1 MIWLLAF
8 ALFAIG
14 SAAGFV
20 MHRSDFCLAGAF
32 RDLFLFRQGR
42 MLRILL
48 LLAVVAMPLYEAG
61 RLLGL
66 LAVPFPL
73 FGPPSLVNPLGGL
86 IFGIGMVLAGGCV
99 VGTLYKMAAGRL
111 TSLLAFVG
119 LLAGSALY
127 AEIHPWWAKLAQRGT
142 LAAAVTLPQM
152 LDLPPA
158 LLLAP
163 LAVVACFCL
172 RRWGRQGL
180 LHQQSYVEGHLQPWK
195 AALWLALLSV
205 ASALVIGMPMGLT
218 TTYAKLAGMLENLFV
233 PGHVSNLAFFA
244 TEPLN
249 FTHPLW
255 GVTLRGGPGP
265 RLDGIALAQF
275 PLIAGILCG
284 SACSALRLGEWRLH
298 TRVPIKQCL
307 WAFVGGTLMGLSARM
322 APACNVWH
330 LMGGLPIL
338 AGQSLLFVA
347 GLFPGAWLG
356 SRLLRKY
363 VIC

>member
-1 MIWLLAF
+1 MIWFIAF

-14 SAAGFV
+14 GAAGFV

-42 MLRILL
+42 MLRVLL

-61 RLLGL
+61 RLLGI

-86 IFGIGMVLAGGCV
+86 FFGIGMVLAGGCV

-111 TSLLAFVG
+111 TSLVAFAG

-127 AEIHPWWAKLAQRGT
+127 AEIHPWWAQLARRGI
-142 LAAAVTLPQM
+142 LASSVTLPRM
-152 LDLPPA
+152 LDLPPL

-163 LAVVACFCL
+163 LAAVAGFWL

-180 LHQQSYVEGHLQPWK
+180 LSQESYAEGHLQPWK
-195 AALWLALLSV
+195 AALWLAVLSL
-205 ASALVIGMPMGLT
+205 ASALVSGMPMGIT
-218 TTYAKLAGMLENLFV
+218 TAYAKLAGMLEALFV
-233 PGHVSNLAFFA
+233 PGHVASLAFFA
-244 TEPLN
+244 TEPLS

-255 GVTLRGGPGP
+255 GVTLHGGPGP

-284 SACSALRLGEWRLH
+284 SACSALRLGEWRFY

-322 APACNVWH
+322 APACNIWH

-363 VIC
+363 VI

>member
-1 MIWLLAF
+1 MIWFLAF
-8 ALFAIG
+8 TLFAIG

-48 LLAVVAMPLYEAG
+48 LLAVVVMPLYEAG

-66 LAVPFPL
+66 FSVPFPL

-86 IFGIGMVLAGGCV
+86 LFGVGMVLAGGCV

-111 TSLLAFVG
+111 TSLIAFAG

-127 AEIHPWWAKLAQRGT
+127 AEIHPWWVELARRGT
-142 LAAAVTLPQM
+142 LGTAVTLPQM
-152 LDLPPA
+152 LDLPSAP
-158 LLLAP
+158 LLAT
-163 LAVVACFCL
+163 VALGAWYWL

-180 LHQQSYVEGHLQPWK
+180 LHQESYAEGHLQPWK
-195 AALWLALLSV
+195 AALWLAVLSF
-205 ASALVIGMPMGLT
+205 ASALIVGMPMGVT
-218 TTYAKLAGMLENLFV
+218 TAYAKLAGMLEALFV
-233 PGHVSNLAFFA
+233 PVHVANLAFFT

-255 GVTLRGGPGP
+255 GITLRGGPGP

-284 SACSALRLGEWRLH
+284 SAYSALRLGEWRFY

-307 WAFVGGTLMGLSARM
+307 WAFVGGTLMALSARM

-356 SRLLRKY
+356 SRLLRKF
-363 VIC
+363 VI

>member
-1 MIWLLAF
+1 MIWFLAF
-8 ALFAIG
+8 TLFAIG

-42 MLRILL
+42 MLRVLL
-48 LLAVVAMPLYEAG
+48 LLAVVAMPLYEVG

-86 IFGIGMVLAGGCV
+86 LFGIGMVLAGGCV

-111 TSLLAFVG
+111 TSLVAFAG
-119 LLAGSALY
+119 LLAGSTLY
-127 AEIHPWWAKLAQRGT
+127 AEIHPWWAKLARRGT
-142 LAAAVTLPQM
+142 LSASVTLPQM
-152 LDLPPA
+152 LDLSPA

-163 LAVVACFCL
+163 LAVVVCFFLC
-172 RRWGRQGL
+172 RWWQQGL
-180 LHQQSYVEGHLQPWK
+180 LHQESYAEGHLQPWK
-195 AALWLALLSV
+195 AALWLALLSC
-205 ASALVIGMPMGLT
+205 ASALVVGMPMGVT
-218 TTYAKLAGMLENLFV
+218 TAYAKLAGMLEALVV
-233 PGHVSNLAFFA
+233 PGHVANLAFFA

-249 FTHPLW
+249 FIHPLW
-255 GVTLRGGPGP
+255 GIPLRGGPGP

-284 SACSALRLGEWRLH
+284 SACSALRLGEWRFY

-356 SRLLRKY
+356 SRLLRKF
-363 VIC
+363 VI

>member
-1 MIWLLAF
+1 MIWFLAF

-48 LLAVVAMPLYEAG
+48 LLAVLAMPLYEGG

-86 IFGIGMVLAGGCV
+86 LFGVGMVLAGGCV
-99 VGTLYKMAAGRL
+99 VGTLYKMAAGKL
-111 TSLLAFVG
+111 TSLVAFAG

-127 AEIHPWWAKLAQRGT
+127 AEIHPWWASLARQGV
-142 LAAAVTLPQM
+142 LSSSVTLPRM
-152 LDLPPA
+152 LDLPPL

-163 LAVVACFCL
+163 LAAVAGFQL
-172 RRWGRQGL
+172 FRWGRQGL
-180 LHQQSYVEGHLQPWK
+180 LHQESYAEGYLQPWK
-195 AALWLALLSV
+195 AAIWLAVLSC
-205 ASALVIGMPMGLT
+205 ASALVSGMPMGVT
-218 TTYAKLAGMLENLFV
+218 TAYAKLAGLLENLLI
-233 PGHVSNLAFFA
+233 PGHVANLAFFA

-255 GVTLRGGPGP
+255 GVTLRGGPAP

-284 SACSALRLGEWRLH
+284 SACSALRLGEWRFYV
-298 TRVPIKQCL
+298 RVPIKQCL

-322 APACNVWH
+322 APACNIWH

-363 VIC
+363 VI

>member
-1 MIWLLAF
+1 MIWFLAF
-8 ALFAIG
+8 TLFAIG

-42 MLRILL
+42 MLRILM
-48 LLAVVAMPLYEAG
+48 LLAVVVMPLYEAG

-66 LAVPFPL
+66 FSVHFPIFAL
-73 FGPPSLVNPLGGL
+73 PGRGSVMGDFLVDSPDVSL
-86 IFGIGMVLAGGCV
+86 I
-99 VGTLYKMAAGRL
+99 
-111 TSLLAFVG
+111 AFAG

-127 AEIHPWWAKLAQRGT
+127 AEIHPWWAKLARRGT
-142 LAAAVTLPQM
+142 LSASVTLPQM
-152 LDLPPA
+152 LDLSPA

-172 RRWGRQGL
+172 RRWWQQGL
-180 LHQQSYVEGHLQPWK
+180 LHQESYAEGHLQPWK
-195 AALWLALLSV
+195 AALWLALLSC
-205 ASALVIGMPMGLT
+205 ASALVIGMPMGVT
-218 TTYAKLAGMLENLFV
+218 TAYAKLAGMLEALFI
-233 PGHVSNLAFFA
+233 PGHVANLALFA

-249 FTHPLW
+249 FIHPLW
-255 GVTLRGGPGP
+255 DIPLRGGPGP

-284 SACSALRLGEWRLH
+284 SACSALRLGEWRFYP
-298 TRVPIKQCL
+298 RVPIKQCL

-356 SRLLRKY
+356 SRLLRKF
-363 VIC
+363 VI